1 MTICSAFSYYILMGF
16 ILKYL
21 NLCYN
26 QMGKRE
32 ALVFDAGTA
41 MLWTH
46 PNTSVNG
53 NHNTLFP
60 QTAASN

>member
-1 MTICSAFSYYILMGF
+1 MGF

-32 ALVFDAGTA
+32 ALVFDAGAA